1 MMNVLELKVY
11 DIFKSRFSEQEAA
24 MVIEYFE
31 TKAKEKTEEKTE
43 IFKNLQTKDLENLR
57 KEINTVFATK
67 EDSYKLK
74 SDLLEKI
81 ETSKTDII
89 KWMFA
94 FWVGTIGI
102 AIVFYLL
109 RK

>member
-1 MMNVLELKVY
+1 MKYLSQSFLNK
-11 DIFKSRFSEQEAA
+11 KQAT
-24 MVIEYFE
+24 VIEYFDV
-31 TKAKEKTEEKTE
+31 KTEQKFLEK
-43 IFKNLQTKDLENLR
+43 KDTFLTQQD
-57 KEINTVFATK
+57 KI
-67 EDSYKLK
+67 
-74 SDLLEKI
+74 DLIEKI

-102 AIVFYLL
+102 AILFYLL